1 MDNSVTFALTVGVFL
16 AFMPDSLKGESTD
29 ADVLDSQIMASIL
42 SVSLGL
48 GISLVSSDWKPLVSA
63 GFASAIM
70 FTATTLAHGVPNQG
84 VTNAN

>member
-16 AFMPDSLKGESTD
+16 AFMPDSLKGETSD
-29 ADVLDSQIMASIL
+29 ADVLDSQIKASIL

-48 GISLVSSDWKPLVSA
+48 GISLVSSDWKPFVSA

-70 FTATTLAHGVPNQG
+70 FTATTLAHGVPNKE
-84 VTNAN
+84 